1 MVASVKIVATPQG
14 VKIEGEGYTG
24 PSCSLDVAKIL
35 ATMEISPG
43 EAQPKPEFFL
53 DQNQAQH
60 QQGGQS
66 A

>member
-14 VKIEGEGYTG
+14 VKVEGEGYTG

-35 ATMEISPG
+35 ATLEISPC
-43 EAQPKPEFFL
+43 EAQPKPEFFV
-53 DQNQAQH
+53 DQDQIQH
-60 QQGGQS
+60 QQGGQT